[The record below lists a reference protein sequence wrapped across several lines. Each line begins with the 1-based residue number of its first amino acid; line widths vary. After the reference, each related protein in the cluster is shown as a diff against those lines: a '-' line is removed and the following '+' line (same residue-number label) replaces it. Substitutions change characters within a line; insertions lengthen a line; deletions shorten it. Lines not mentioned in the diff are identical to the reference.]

1 VTPFDVIVSLG
12 AAKPLAAAVA
22 KPAGGAAL
30 DQVAIATGGAL
41 VASLAVLW
49 MIRAHR
55 TGTRDVLDRGAASCA
70 RLSGLPGWAA
80 LPIVVATVSLHV
92 ALLGMYWDIALH
104 IGEGRD
110 EGPLANPAHY
120 LILAGLYGVFCS
132 GVLAMALPRG
142 GERPGPAAVRLTGDW
157 WAPVG
162 GLLIAAAGAFALIGF
177 PLDDLWHRLF
187 GQDVTLWGPTHLMLI
202 GGAGMTLIGQA
213 VLVAEGLAART
224 AQPRATARRHERIVT
239 ARRVALMGG
248 LLIGLSTFQAE
259 YDFGVPQ
266 FRLVLGPL
274 LVAVAAGVAL
284 VAARLWAGRGGA
296 IGAALFFLAIR
307 GGVSLLVG
315 PVLGEITPVMPL
327 YLGAAVCVE
336 LAGLALARRPLA
348 LGAAGGLLAGTA
360 GIAAEWPWTRAVMDL
375 PWSGAI
381 VPEGLILAAL
391 GGLAGGVLGA
401 LLAQGLKGALPRP
414 ALARG
419 LVAGATLVIA
429 ACVVDGLVTQRPQG
443 ARVAIVVRGDQARVR
458 VEPAGLAADPA
469 WVTVTA
475 WQGGGLHVDRLRRVA
490 TAEFVTTKPVPL
502 DGEWKTVVRV
512 QTARHIV
519 SAPLWMPEDPAIP
532 AKAVPV
538 PSGRAEVT
546 RTLAPDHEVL
556 QRERKQ
562 GVAGWLWAAAGAV
575 VLALSLAFL
584 VALSWGVGRIGR
596 ATDPAPRRAALRRR
610 ARQDSERGPP
620 PGEPLVA

>member
-1 VTPFDVIVSLG
+1 
-12 AAKPLAAAVA
+12 
-22 KPAGGAAL
+22 
-30 DQVAIATGGAL
+30 
-41 VASLAVLW
+41 VLW

-55 TGTRDVLDRGAASCA
+55 TGRRDGLDRAAAFCS
-70 RLSGLPGWAA
+70 RVSGLPGWAA

-142 GERPGPAAVRLTGDW
+142 GERPGPAAVRLAGDW
-157 WAPVG
+157 WAPAG
-162 GLLIAAAGAFALIGF
+162 GILMAAAGAFALIGF

-213 VLVAEGLAART
+213 VLVAEGLAARP
-224 AQPRATARRHERIVT
+224 AATGSAAARLHERIVT
-239 ARRVALMGG
+239 VRRVALMGG

-266 FRLVLGPL
+266 FRLVLQPL

-315 PVLGEITPVMPL
+315 PVLGEITPAMPL
-327 YLGAAVCVE
+327 YLGAAVCIE
-336 LAGLALARRPLA
+336 LAGLALARRPLG

-360 GIAAEWPWTRAVMDL
+360 GISAEWPWTRAVMDL
-375 PWSGAI
+375 PWSSAI
-381 VPEGLILAAL
+381 LPEGLILAAL

-401 LLAQGLKGALPRP
+401 LLAQGLKGELPRP

-419 LVAGATLVIA
+419 LVAGAVLVIA
-429 ACVVDGLVTQRPQG
+429 ACVVDGLITQRPEG
-443 ARVAIVVRGDQARVR
+443 ARVAIAVQDDQARVR
-458 VEPAGLAADPA
+458 VEPAALAADPA
-469 WVTVTA
+469 WLTVTA
-475 WQGGGLHVDRLRRVA
+475 WQGGGLHVDGLRRVGE
-490 TAEFVTTKPVPL
+490 AEFVTTKPVPL
-502 DGEWKTVVRV
+502 DGQWKTVVRV
-512 QTARHIV
+512 QTGRHIL

-538 PSGRAEVT
+538 EARAT
-546 RTLAPDHEVL
+546 RALVPDHEVL

-562 GVAGWLWAAAGAV
+562 GVAGWLWAVAGAV
-575 VLALSLAFL
+575 VLALSVAFL

-596 ATDPAPRRAALRRR
+596 ATGSAPAPRNVCG
-610 ARQDSERGPP
+610 ERGPP